1 MTWRGLRRTLGIAA
15 LFASTAAAS
24 SAAADEPPATPAT
37 PVRVVLLGRPN
48 ASALTRM
55 RAELETL
62 GWQVFAP
69 RPRAHAPG
77 MAGSTDALAP
87 SREELEGTAREF
99 RATALVEL
107 DDEGAL
113 HVWVVDAA
121 GHVQPVEVLRTPAE
135 DVTTLRSAEVVRVA
149 VEYRL
154 RTHEVPGS
162 NRPGETADR
171 PGESPEPSASET
183 PAPPK
188 FRVAAG
194 LSALAMPYGGMRPG
208 WNLRLGASYHFQ
220 RNIGIA
226 LFAGVPLVPNTWEPK
241 GASTDIRAWLLGV
254 GPVFTWESKQR
265 LWAVSAGGGIAGAVM
280 EYSGGALNAHAHQ
293 VDRKGPMAIPFLEF
307 GVGLR
312 IFSESRLTLG
322 ALVGQALPRTTVSL
336 ADHDNSA
343 VWGQPLTMLSLTLDA
358 GF

>member
-1 MTWRGLRRTLGIAA
+1 MTGRGLRHALVLGIAILVA
-15 LFASTAAAS
+15 CASNAAAE
-24 SAAADEPPATPAT
+24 EPPAA

-69 RPRAHAPG
+69 RPRAPAPRPG
-77 MAGSTDALAP
+77 GSTDALAP

-99 RATALVEL
+99 HATALVEV

-121 GHVQPVEVLRTPAE
+121 GHVQPVEVVHMATE

-154 RTHEVPGS
+154 RSREAAAS
-162 NRPGETADR
+162 NRPEQAADH
-171 PGESPEPSASET
+171 PEESREPSEAGPS
-183 PAPPK
+183 APPK
-188 FRVAAG
+188 FRVSAG
-194 LSALAMPYGGMRPG
+194 LSAMTMPYGGMRPG

-220 RNIGIA
+220 RHVGIA

-241 GASTDIRAWLLGV
+241 GSSTDIRAWLLGI

-265 LWAVSAGGGIAGAVM
+265 LWAVTAGGGIAGAAM
-280 EYSGGALNAHAHQ
+280 EYSGGALNAHAHEI
-293 VDRKGPMAIPFLEF
+293 DRKGPMAIPFLEF
-307 GVGLR
+307 GVGVR
-312 IFSESRLTLG
+312 IFSESRLTFA

-336 ADHDNSA
+336 VQHDNSA